1 MQGIYCL
8 RICHFGSH
16 ANDGTDTEEDN
27 CSPPTP
33 CRYCQEPAQKAPVS
47 KPKLVD
53 LGLPSGTQWADRN
66 LGAASETAVGSF
78 YAFGETQAKQTFTQ
92 DNYSG
97 DPNATNVAGTDRDA
111 ATKKYGT
118 GWSIPTKEQFEE
130 LFDNCEQSTAT
141 INGTFVIKPTGPN
154 GNFIYIPASM
164 NGNWVKFGTAA
175 QTKQLNDV
183 FKNVLDNNDI
193 IRQFRAAASQG
204 TGGVVKC
211 GLVMYRTADNV
222 MAWYLAF
229 YAKDNK
235 TAQDKSIITPRY
247 EDGENFSIA
256 GLPVRPVFKASGS
269 TGSDDNGGT
278 LELPE

>member
-1 MQGIYCL
+1 MIMKKMNFCKVFIAFVFATL
-8 RICHFGSH
+8 
-16 ANDGTDTEEDN
+16 AVM
-27 CSPPTP
+27 PTTAQTRKKTTAARRRP
-33 CRYCQEPAQKAPVS
+33 VATAKRPAQKAPVS

-141 INGTFVIKPTGPN
+141 INGTFVIKLTVN
-154 GNFIYIPASM
+154 STSKC
-164 NGNWVKFGTAA
+164 KFTE
-175 QTKQLNDV
+175 
-183 FKNVLDNNDI
+183 F
-193 IRQFRAAASQG
+193 FR
-204 TGGVVKC
+204 
-211 GLVMYRTADNV
+211 
-222 MAWYLAF
+222 
-229 YAKDNK
+229 
-235 TAQDKSIITPRY
+235 KSI
-247 EDGENFSIA
+247 
-256 GLPVRPVFKASGS
+256 LVVF
-269 TGSDDNGGT
+269 
-278 LELPE
+278 